1 MKKYIGIKYVN
12 ATPMT
17 RQQYNDFRG
26 WTVPADENPDDEGFL
41 VEYTDGGKANTDQY
55 TGYVS
60 WSPKSVFENA
70 YKELA

>member
-1 MKKYIGIKYVN
+1 MKKYIGIKYIN
-12 ATPMT
+12 AIPMT

-41 VEYTDGGKANTDQY
+41 VEYTDGGKANTKEY
-55 TGYVS
+55 EGYIS